1 MKFFL
6 LLLCIPALL
15 LTLYPP
21 VVHAQS
27 VSVGNGSYTTQ
38 LPAGRLGPS
47 FSNNAPAVPKV
58 TGDFSQPVQT
68 NEFWSSLIFPF
79 FGNQHS
85 NNLFA
90 HPAVFRAQ
98 SNGLDMGHPL
108 NHVFGGN
115 DYIYPY
121 SRQLTIGIAGL
132 NVNTTRTQSY
142 GDWTVTARWDDGTR
156 RLEATIGHGL
166 PFAFFQ
172 VTGGPARI
180 QTHGTT
186 NIWHNQD
193 GVIGVSV
200 DGRHY
205 GIFAPHGSSWSGT
218 TALESTLNGQ
228 NYLSV
233 ALLPDSRPET
243 LEFYRKRAYAHV
255 TDSRVSWQYDE
266 SAMQVISTFTYTT
279 TLMEDRGGNLN
290 QTLSALYRH
299 QWKYTD
305 DTLTSYTYPSRGGTM
320 KVFDGNTFTTRI
332 QFDGVLPSLPDAG
345 SYNRETLLSQLRDA
359 ATATLRPVDTY
370 NSGKEMGRFARL
382 VHIADQLGAETE
394 RDQLLAALKTR
405 LQDWLTAGG
414 DQQYVYNATWNV
426 LTGYPASFGSDREI
440 NDHGFHAGYAVMTA
454 ATIAQYDPEWALEDN
469 WGGMVNLVIRDANN
483 WDRDDTRFPFLR
495 GLNPYAGHSWASGHG
510 DFPDGNNQ
518 ESSSESMHFASA
530 VVLWG
535 AMTGQQEIRDLGI
548 YLHAT
553 ERTAVEQYW
562 FDVDDAVFPA
572 NYPHNALGMV
582 WGGKGTYG
590 TWFGG
595 NPEFIHGINML
606 PITGGSLYLGRHPD
620 YVLRN
625 VNEIYAR
632 TGGQPGVWRDV
643 IWMFM
648 ALSDPDRAMTEMTA
662 DPNYDVFDGES
673 RAHTLHWISNLQEIG
688 RPDTSVSASV
698 PLAAVFIDENEERT
712 YVAFNTETQQ
722 QDIRFSDGYT
732 LRVGPR
738 QLGWGDATT
747 TSQPEREDVPAEIA
761 LRGNFPNPFNPVT
774 TLRYSLPE
782 TMQVQLDVYNV
793 TGRHVSTLY
802 SGVQSAGNHEIRFNA
817 AGLSSG
823 LYLYRLRTPEGSY
836 TGSMTLIK

>member
-1 MKFFL
+1 
-6 LLLCIPALL
+6 
-15 LTLYPP
+15 
-21 VVHAQS
+21 
-27 VSVGNGSYTTQ
+27 
-38 LPAGRLGPS
+38 
-47 FSNNAPAVPKV
+47 
-58 TGDFSQPVQT
+58 
-68 NEFWSSLIFPF
+68 
-79 FGNQHS
+79 
-85 NNLFA
+85 
-90 HPAVFRAQ
+90 
-98 SNGLDMGHPL
+98 
-108 NHVFGGN
+108 
-115 DYIYPY
+115 
-121 SRQLTIGIAGL
+121 
-132 NVNTTRTQSY
+132 
-142 GDWTVTARWDDGTR
+142 
-156 RLEATIGHGL
+156 
-166 PFAFFQ
+166 
-172 VTGGPARI
+172 
-180 QTHGTT
+180 
-186 NIWHNQD
+186 
-193 GVIGVSV
+193 
-200 DGRHY
+200 
-205 GIFAPHGSSWSGT
+205 
-218 TALESTLNGQ
+218 
-228 NYLSV
+228 
-233 ALLPDSRPET
+233 
-243 LEFYRKRAYAHV
+243 
-255 TDSRVSWQYDE
+255 
-266 SAMQVISTFTYTT
+266 
-279 TLMEDRGGNLN
+279 
-290 QTLSALYRH
+290 
-299 QWKYTD
+299 
-305 DTLTSYTYPSRGGTM
+305 
-320 KVFDGNTFTTRI
+320 
-332 QFDGVLPSLPDAG
+332 
-345 SYNRETLLSQLRDA
+345 
-359 ATATLRPVDTY
+359 
-370 NSGKEMGRFARL
+370 
-382 VHIADQLGAETE
+382 
-394 RDQLLAALKTR
+394 
-405 LQDWLTAGG
+405 
-414 DQQYVYNATWNV
+414 
-426 LTGYPASFGSDREI
+426 
-440 NDHGFHAGYAVMTA
+440 MTA

-712 YVAFNTETQQ
+712 YAAFNTETQQ

-782 TMQVQLDVYNV
+782 TMQVQLDVYNA